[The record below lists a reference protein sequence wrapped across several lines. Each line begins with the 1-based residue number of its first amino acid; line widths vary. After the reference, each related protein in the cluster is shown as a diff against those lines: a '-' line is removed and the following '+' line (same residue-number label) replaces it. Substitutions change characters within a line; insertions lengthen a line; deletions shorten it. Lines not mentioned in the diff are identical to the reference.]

1 MTRDEFIKEARSIH
15 GNDFEYDKVPYTEIY
30 TTNHI
35 DVYCNKC
42 KEYYRVKVWHHIR
55 AKQKHFKCFTRPHA
69 LNTEL
74 FITKSKKVHGDKFG
88 YDKVNYVDSV
98 KTVTILCKAC
108 GEYYEQRPTFHMAG
122 KGHGMCKFNQRGY
135 DNEYFISKAKEIH
148 GDKYDY
154 SKTDYVHSLK
164 PVTVTCK
171 KHGDFSIIAGE
182 HIRERGAGCSVCIS
196 STGERSI
203 AKILK
208 RNNVKFVEQFRFEG
222 TRYRYD
228 FYLPELN
235 VLVEYDGQLHYI
247 AVDYFGGVKTLE
259 RIQYND
265 NIKNALASSYNIPLV
280 RIGYMNF
287 NMLENTLTNKIR
299 RYIKYCRD
307 GKYFKSFL
315 EYSQYFKLPGYAK
328 PNEHTM
334 YLFKLK

>member
-1 MTRDEFIKEARSIH
+1 MYNMVT
-15 GNDFEYDKVPYTEIY
+15 
-30 TTNHI
+30 
-35 DVYCNKC
+35 
-42 KEYYRVKVWHHIR
+42 
-55 AKQKHFKCFTRPHA
+55 
-69 LNTEL
+69 
-74 FITKSKKVHGDKFG
+74 ITCPVHGDFEVRASGHLIYGCQKCG
-88 YDKVNYVDSV
+88 VENTKYD
-98 KTVTILCKAC
+98 T
-108 GEYYEQRPTFHMAG
+108 ETFI
-122 KGHGMCKFNQRGY
+122 K
-135 DNEYFISKAKEIH
+135 KAKEIH

-154 SKTDYVHSLK
+154 SKTNYVHSLK
-164 PVTVTCK
+164 PVIVTCK
-171 KHGDFSIIAGE
+171 KHGDFSVVAGE
-182 HIRERGAGCSVCIS
+182 HIRERGAGCSICIS
-196 STGERSI
+196 STGERGI

-208 RNNVKFVEQFRFEG
+208 RNNVKFVEQFRFNG

-259 RIQYND
+259 RIQHND

-315 EYSQYFKLPGYAK
+315 EYSQYFKLPGDAK
-328 PNEHTM
+328 PNEHKM